1 MQWLEEVIT
10 NSFKM
15 IEYFLK
21 VVDIP
26 WIREPERFDRFHE
39 DPLTGRCHQ
48 RNVLPGHVN
57 RDAKTSV
64 LLSSRNK

>member
-26 WIREPERFDRFHE
+26 WVREP
-39 DPLTGRCHQ
+39 
-48 RNVLPGHVN
+48 
-57 RDAKTSV
+57 
-64 LLSSRNK
+64 